1 MLLIASYIYSSMG
14 IDIND
19 FSTVYVHKVINEE
32 NISSSWD
39 QNWSNENLLLKPEIF
54 CQNSDVSKYDF

>member
-14 IDIND
+14 IDINN

-32 NISSSWD
+32 NILSSWD